1 MPFNPFPIK
10 NQQLYVGEHTVS
22 SLAQQFGTPL
32 YIMDEA
38 LMRSQMRLL
47 KQNFKH
53 KLVNTEV
60 AYASKAF
67 LNLAMCRMVDEEGLS
82 LDVVSGGELYT
93 AKQAKFPMDKII
105 FHGNHKTR
113 DELQLA
119 LDYKVG
125 LIVLDNPFEV
135 ETIQHLNP
143 THPVPVLLRVNPGI
157 EAHTHDYI
165 ATSRLD
171 SKFGMS
177 IFSDE
182 TLDLIEHL
190 NKNESFV
197 FKGLH
202 CHIGSQ
208 IFDGTSFIKE
218 IQALLLYVKR
228 ILDEKS
234 IVVEVLNLGGGFGV
248 QYTNEDQAIDLE
260 ATLPQLLDTV
270 YTEAISLNL
279 QIPKIIIEPG
289 RSIVANAGITAYTIG
304 ATKQTPSG
312 KEYVFVDGSMADH
325 IRTALYQAK
334 YEAALVDRMDETAD
348 HHYSLAGRACE
359 SGDILIHDCLLPKVA
374 INDIL
379 CVFSTGAYHYSMS
392 SNYNRLLKPAV
403 IFVNEDAIRLV
414 NKRETYEDLLTQ
426 DRL

>member
-1 MPFNPFPIK
+1 MSFNPFPIK
-10 NQQLYVGEHTVS
+10 NNQLYVGSHPVS
-22 SLAQQFGTPL
+22 NLAQQFGTPL

-38 LMRSQMRLL
+38 LMRSQMRLF

-67 LNLAMCRMVDEEGLS
+67 LNLAMCRLVDEEGLS

-125 LIVLDNPFEV
+125 LIVLDNSFEV

-228 ILDEKS
+228 ILDEKG

-270 YTEAISLNL
+270 YTEAMSLNL

-334 YEAALVDRMDETAD
+334 YEAALVDNMNETTD

-403 IFVNEDAIRLV
+403 IFVNEEVIRIV
-414 NKRETYEDLLTQ
+414 NRRETYEDLLTQ
-426 DRL
+426 DCL

>member
-1 MPFNPFPIK
+1 M
-10 NQQLYVGEHTVS
+10 E
-22 SLAQQFGTPL
+22 
-32 YIMDEA
+32 
-38 LMRSQMRLL
+38 
-47 KQNFKH
+47 
-53 KLVNTEV
+53 
-60 AYASKAF
+60 AF
-67 LNLAMCRMVDEEGLS
+67 LSCS
-82 LDVVSGGELYT
+82 T
-93 AKQAKFPMDKII
+93 AP
-105 FHGNHKTR
+105 R
-113 DELQLA
+113 
-119 LDYKVG
+119 
-125 LIVLDNPFEV
+125 
-135 ETIQHLNP
+135 
-143 THPVPVLLRVNPGI
+143 
-157 EAHTHDYI
+157 
-165 ATSRLD
+165 
-171 SKFGMS
+171 
-177 IFSDE
+177 
-182 TLDLIEHL
+182 
-190 NKNESFV
+190 NESFV

-334 YEAALVDRMDETAD
+334 YEAALVDAWMKQPIITTAWRD
-348 HHYSLAGRACE
+348 V
-359 SGDILIHDCLLPKVA
+359 PV
-374 INDIL
+374 
-379 CVFSTGAYHYSMS
+379 
-392 SNYNRLLKPAV
+392 NRV
-403 IFVNEDAIRLV
+403 
-414 NKRETYEDLLTQ
+414 TS
-426 DRL
+426 

>member
-1 MPFNPFPIK
+1 MSYNPFQI
-10 NQQLYVGEHTVS
+10 NNNQLYVGYHAVS
-22 SLAQQFGTPL
+22 SLAHQFGTPL

-38 LMRSQMRLL
+38 LMRKQMRLF
-47 KQNFKH
+47 KQSFKH
-53 KLVNTEV
+53 TLVNTEV

-67 LNLAMCRMVDEEGLS
+67 LNLAMCRLVDEEGLS

-93 AKQAKFPMDKII
+93 AKQAKFPMNKII

-119 LDYKVG
+119 LDDKVG
-125 LIVLDNPFEV
+125 LIVLDNPFEM
-135 ETIQHLNP
+135 ETILALKP
-143 THPVPVLLRVNPGI
+143 TQPVSVLLRVNPGI

-182 TLDLIEHL
+182 TLDLIKQL
-190 NKNESFV
+190 NQNEQFD

-208 IFDGTSFIKE
+208 IFDKTSFIKE
-218 IQALLLYVKR
+218 IQALLHYVKR
-228 ILDEKS
+228 IFDEKG
-234 IVVEVLNLGGGFGV
+234 IIVEVLNLGGGFGV
-248 QYTNEDQAIDLE
+248 QYTVADQALDLE

-270 YTEAISLNL
+270 YTEVLNLNL
-279 QIPKIIIEPG
+279 QLPKIIIEPG

-304 ATKQTPSG
+304 ATKKTLSG

-348 HHYSLAGRACE
+348 YHYTLAGRACE
-359 SGDILIHDCLLPKVA
+359 SGDILIHDCVLPKVE

-392 SNYNRLLKPAV
+392 SHYNRLLKPAV
-403 IFVNEDAIRLV
+403 IFVNEEAIRLV

>member
-1 MPFNPFPIK
+1 MSYNPFPIH
-10 NQQLYVGEHTVS
+10 NNQLYVGHHAVS
-22 SLAQQFGTPL
+22 SLAHQFGTPL

-38 LMRSQMRLL
+38 MIRNQMRLF
-47 KQNFKH
+47 KKNFIH
-53 KLVNTEV
+53 PLVQVDV

-67 LNLAMCRMVDEEGLS
+67 LNLAMCRLVHEEGLS

-93 AKQAKFPMDKII
+93 AHQAKFPMEKII

-113 DELQLA
+113 EELQMA
-119 LDYKVG
+119 LDLHVG
-125 LIVLDNPFEV
+125 TIVLDNPFEI
-135 ETIQHLNP
+135 EMIQQLKP
-143 THPVPVLLRVNPGI
+143 VHPVSVLLRVNPGI

-177 IFSDE
+177 VFADE
-182 TLDLIEHL
+182 TLDWIEYLHR
-190 NKNESFV
+190 NEMFD

-208 IFDGTSFIKE
+208 IFDASSFTKE
-218 IQALLLYVKR
+218 IQALLAYVKR
-228 ILDEKS
+228 IKDAKG
-234 IVVEVLNLGGGFGV
+234 IAIDILNLGGGFGV
-248 QYTNEDQAIDLE
+248 QYTRDDRAIDLE
-260 ATLPQLLDTV
+260 KVLPDLLDTV
-270 YTEAISLNL
+270 YTEANALNL
-279 QIPKIIIEPG
+279 SIPKIIIEPG

-304 ATKQTPSG
+304 ATKKTPSG
-312 KEYVFVDGSMADH
+312 KAYVFVDGSMADH

-348 HHYSLAGRACE
+348 HPYTLAGRACE
-359 SGDILIHDCLLPKVA
+359 SGDILIHDCVLPEVKVD
-374 INDIL
+374 DIL

-403 IFVNEDAIRLV
+403 IFVNEEAIRLV

>member
-10 NQQLYVGEHTVS
+10 NNQLYVGSHSVS
-22 SLAQQFGTPL
+22 NLAQQFGTPL
-32 YIMDEA
+32 FIMDEA
-38 LMRSQMRLL
+38 LMRKQMRLF
-47 KQNFKH
+47 KQCFKH
-53 KLVNTEV
+53 SLVSTEV

-67 LNLAMCRMVDEEGLS
+67 LNLAMCRLVDEEGLH

-93 AKQAKFPMDKII
+93 AKQAKFPMEKIL
-105 FHGNHKTR
+105 FHGNHNTQE
-113 DELQLA
+113 ELQMA

-135 ETIQHLNP
+135 DTIQNLNP
-143 THPVPVLLRVNPGI
+143 SQPVPVLLRVNPGI

-171 SKFGMS
+171 SKFGMN

-182 TLDLIEHL
+182 TLDLIASL
-190 NKNESFV
+190 NKNDQFD

-208 IFDGTSFIKE
+208 IFDEISFIKE
-218 IQALLLYVKR
+218 IQTLLHYVKR
-228 ILDEKS
+228 IFDERG
-234 IVVEVLNLGGGFGV
+234 IIVEVLNLGGGFGV
-248 QYTNEDQAIDLE
+248 QYTAEDQVLDLE

-270 YTEAISLNL
+270 YTEALRLNL

-289 RSIVANAGITAYTIG
+289 RSIVANAGITVYTIG
-304 ATKQTPSG
+304 ATKKTPSG

-348 HHYSLAGRACE
+348 HPYSLAGRACE
-359 SGDILIHDCLLPKVA
+359 SGDILIHDCLLPKVE

-403 IFVNEDAIRLV
+403 IFVNEEAIRTV
-414 NKRETYEDLLTQ
+414 NRRETYEDLLKQ
-426 DRL
+426 DSL

>member
-10 NQQLYVGEHTVS
+10 NHQLYIGEHTVS

-38 LMRSQMRLL
+38 LIRHQMRLF

-53 KLVNTEV
+53 KLIDTEV

-67 LNLAMCRMVDEEGLS
+67 LNLAMCRLVDEEGLS

-93 AKQAKFPMDKII
+93 AKQAKFPMNKII
-105 FHGNHKTR
+105 FHGNHKTHE
-113 DELQLA
+113 ELHLA

-125 LIVLDNPFEV
+125 LIVLDNPFEA
-135 ETIQHLNP
+135 ETIQHLHP
-143 THPVPVLLRVNPGI
+143 SHPVSVLLRVNPGI

-182 TLDLIEHL
+182 TLDLIESL
-190 NKNESFV
+190 SKNEHFD

-218 IQALLLYVKR
+218 IQALLQYVKR
-228 ILDEKS
+228 IYDEKG
-234 IVVEVLNLGGGFGV
+234 IEIEVLNLGGGFGV
-248 QYTNEDQAIDLE
+248 QYTAEDQALDLE
-260 ATLPQLLDTV
+260 VTLPQLLDTV

-334 YEAALVDRMDETAD
+334 YEAALVDRMDENAD
-348 HHYSLAGRACE
+348 HHYIVAGRACE
-359 SGDILIHDCLLPKVA
+359 SGDILIHDCLLPKVE
-374 INDIL
+374 INDVL

-403 IFVNEDAIRLV
+403 IFVNEKAIRLV

>member
-1 MPFNPFPIK
+1 MSYNPFRIK
-10 NQQLYVGEHTVS
+10 NNQLYVGNHAVS
-22 SLAQQFGTPL
+22 SLAHQFGTPL

-38 LMRSQMRLL
+38 LMRKQMRLF
-47 KQNFKH
+47 KQTFKH

-67 LNLAMCRMVDEEGLS
+67 LNLAMCRLVDEEGLS

-93 AKQAKFPMDKII
+93 AKQAKFPMEKIL

-113 DELQLA
+113 EELQLA

-143 THPVPVLLRVNPGI
+143 LHPVSVLLRVNPGI

-182 TLDLIEHL
+182 TLDLIEQL
-190 NKNESFV
+190 NQSDQFD

-208 IFDGTSFIKE
+208 IFDGSSFIKE
-218 IQALLLYVKR
+218 IQALLHYVKR
-228 ILDEKS
+228 IFDEKG
-234 IVVEVLNLGGGFGV
+234 IIVEVLNLGGGFGV
-248 QYTNEDQAIDLE
+248 QYTAEDKAIDLE

-270 YTEAISLNL
+270 YTEALRLNL

-289 RSIVANAGITAYTIG
+289 RSIVANAGITVYTIG
-304 ATKQTPSG
+304 ATKKTPSG

-334 YEAALVDRMDETAD
+334 YEAALVDRMNETAD
-348 HHYSLAGRACE
+348 HPYTLAGRACE
-359 SGDILIHDCLLPKVA
+359 SGDILIHDCLLPKVE
-374 INDIL
+374 INDML

-403 IFVNEDAIRLV
+403 IFVNEEAIRIV

>member
-1 MPFNPFPIK
+1 MSFNPFPIQNK
-10 NQQLYVGEHTVS
+10 QLYVGSHTVS
-22 SLAQQFGTPL
+22 SLAHQFGTPL

-38 LMRSQMRLL
+38 LMRSQMRLF
-47 KQNFKH
+47 KQSFKH
-53 KLVNTEV
+53 PSVQSEI

-67 LNLAMCRMVDEEGLS
+67 LNLAMCKLVHEEGLS

-93 AKQAKFPMDKII
+93 AHQAQVPMDKII

-113 DELQLA
+113 EELQLA
-119 LDYKVG
+119 LDLKVG
-125 LIVLDNPFEV
+125 TIVLDNPFEV
-135 ETIQHLNP
+135 ETIKQLHP
-143 THPVPVLLRVNPGI
+143 TSAVQVLLRVNPGI

-177 IFSDE
+177 VFTDE
-182 TLDLIEHL
+182 TLDLIDQL
-190 NKNESFV
+190 AKDKTFS

-208 IFDGTSFIKE
+208 IFDASSFTKE
-218 IQALLLYVKR
+218 IQALLAYVKR
-228 ILDEKS
+228 IHDEKG
-234 IVVEVLNLGGGFGV
+234 IVVDTLNLGGGFGV
-248 QYTNEDQAIDLE
+248 QYTAEDRAIDLV
-260 ATLPQLLDTV
+260 TVLPQLLETV
-270 YTEAISLNL
+270 SSEAKRLN
-279 QIPKIIIEPG
+279 IHTPKIIIEPG

-334 YEAALVDRMDETAD
+334 YETALVDRMDETAD
-348 HHYSLAGRACE
+348 HHYTLAGRACE
-359 SGDILIHDCLLPKVA
+359 SGDILINDCVLPEVK
-374 INDIL
+374 INDVL

-403 IFVNEDAIRLV
+403 IFVNKDVIRLV
-414 NKRETYEDLLTQ
+414 NKRETYADLLTQ